1 MMRSRAAALASFV
14 MCVLTVGT
22 ACANGGSG
30 GMQTGAPAGQAG
42 NHAADEA
49 AIRGLDS
56 AWVKAAVAKNVDQA
70 ASYYATDAVL
80 MAPGAPMATGKDA
93 IRAAFAGMMA
103 LPGFALTFAPDKI
116 TVGADLAY
124 DVGSYALTMNDKA
137 GKPQTSNGKYVVV
150 WGKQPDG
157 SWKVVLDAP
166 TTTQ

>member
-1 MMRSRAAALASFV
+1 MIRLRSATVASFA
-14 MCVLTVGT
+14 MCILTFGT

-30 GMQTGAPAGQAG
+30 GMQAGAPGGQAS

-70 ASYYATDAVL
+70 VSYYAADAVL
-80 MAPGAPMATGKDA
+80 MTPGAPTATGRDA
-93 IRAAFAGMMA
+93 IRSAFTGMMA

-116 TVGADLAY
+116 TVGGDLAY
-124 DVGSYALTMNDKA
+124 EIGSYALTMNDKA